1 MATQIVVIGG
11 GTAGTRLARRLAA
24 SDAAPGP
31 GTGPG
36 TGTGTGVTVT
46 VTVIGEEPHTPY
58 NRVLLAEVLA
68 GRYGPDVIALPT
80 T

>member
-24 SDAAPGP
+24 SDAAPG
-31 GTGPG
+31 
-36 TGTGTGVTVT
+36 TGTGVTVT

-58 NRVLLAEVLA
+58 NRVL
-68 GRYGPDVIALPT
+68 
-80 T
+80 

>member
-24 SDAAPGP
+24 SDAAPGTGTAPGP

-36 TGTGTGVTVT
+36 TGTGVT

-58 NRVLLAEVLA
+58 N
-68 GRYGPDVIALPT
+68 
-80 T
+80 